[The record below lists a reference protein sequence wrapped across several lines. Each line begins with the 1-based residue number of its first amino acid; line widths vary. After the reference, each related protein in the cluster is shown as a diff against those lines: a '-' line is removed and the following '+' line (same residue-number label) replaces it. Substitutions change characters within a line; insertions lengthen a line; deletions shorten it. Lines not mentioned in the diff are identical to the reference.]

1 MALETGLV
9 SQRSTQV
16 CFTQADASE
25 ENDVGFG
32 FHESEAKEI
41 LDLETVDFFGP
52 VPVEAVKCFKHGEPG
67 QFDAALD
74 GAVTPQVYFGLG
86 KFREILDMGP
96 VLLDGMLGGGIV
108 LLQKRG

>member
-1 MALETGLV
+1 MKTEP
-9 SQRSTQV
+9 
-16 CFTQADASE
+16 
-25 ENDVGFG
+25 
-32 FHESEAKEI
+32 KEV
-41 LDLETVDFFGP
+41 LDLEAVDFFWP
-52 VPVEAVKCFKHGEPG
+52 VPVEGVECFKYGETR

-96 VLLDGMLGGGIV
+96 VFLDCMLGGGIV